1 MHIGERIERRA
12 KTLGITPQ
20 EIAAKCGISDKAVY
34 QWFSGSTKNIRPENL
49 VTVARLLKTTES
61 WLVFEEGPEER
72 SQTGEPL
79 PPGARAALDAWEAL
93 PSEEHKLAMISAM
106 RELGRQI
113 TQQWVPGVTPDRRK
127 AVR

>member
-1 MHIGERIERRA
+1 MHIGERIEQRA
-12 KTLGITPQ
+12 KALGITAQ

-34 QWFSGSTKNIRPENL
+34 QWFNGSTTNIRPENL
-49 VTVARLLKTTES
+49 VTVAKLLKTTER
-61 WLVFEEGPEER
+61 WLVLEEGDPDAPVA
-72 SQTGEPL
+72 GL

-106 RELGRQI
+106 RELGRQLS
-113 TQQWVPGVTPDRRK
+113 QQWVPGVTPDRRK